1 MDDIH
6 LLCVMRTVVQCDAR
20 KLTPLWRARRGFWG
34 LRLNLQPKRGAV
46 RANSGL
52 DRAWGGNGPTC
63 TQAEP
68 NLPRQ
73 GRSLRL
79 PDVRCPPLRRCCTP
93 CLCPAQDV
101 LSQLAKSFISLETYV
116 PSSVVR
122 YLTAGN
128 NPRNLQAVSTGVVM
142 LATDICSFTPLSEK
156 CSLTEVWVICNTF
169 IDACTSAIVNER
181 GEVIKL
187 IGDCVTA
194 YFPPENADG
203 AVAACKEIV
212 RFALP

>member
-93 CLCPAQDV
+93 
-101 LSQLAKSFISLETYV
+101 YV